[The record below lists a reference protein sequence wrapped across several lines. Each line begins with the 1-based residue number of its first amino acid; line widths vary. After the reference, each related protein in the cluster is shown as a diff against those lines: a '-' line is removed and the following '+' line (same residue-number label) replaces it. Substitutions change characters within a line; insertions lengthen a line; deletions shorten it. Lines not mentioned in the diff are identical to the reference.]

1 MTRSTSNS
9 KPPRPTRLSKRELM
23 SAIVHRALW
32 KHRDEISEP
41 RDVLELRELAGHPG
55 EVLMVGV
62 ADLIADGKV
71 HGNAGRGRMVIEEP
85 SA

>member
-1 MTRSTSNS
+1 MPNS
-9 KPPRPTRLSKRELM
+9 KAPTRLSKRDLVAQM
-23 SAIVHRALW
+23 VHRALW
-32 KHRDEISEP
+32 RHRDEITEP
-41 RDVLELRELAGHPG
+41 RDVLGVQELASHPG

-85 SA
+85 AP